1 MAKQGFI
8 CHRSKVGVLLALH
21 VPWFVLCV
29 LVEGTCY
36 SLVSFGIHHSTS
48 MSKVFNGQIQT
59 FVVFN
64 FGWSQKRLYY
74 CFNGNFLCWSSYN
87 NINICCIQKQQYK
100 LTFQTKMFI
109 FVKSP
114 YWSYC
119 VKKCPYM
126 NKPPLFL
133 YWLCEEYRYSSLIF
147 LITLTTSYYRY
158 TAVWVSCL
166 WLVDLTLLTLTCW
179 AGGCVRDSSPLAGWT
194 VGRRSCPMCATR
206 GGC

>member
-8 CHRSKVGVLLALH
+8 CLRSKVGVMLALH

-100 LTFQTKMFI
+100 LPFKLKCSYLLKVPIGRTVLKNAHTWTNLHCSCI
-109 FVKSP
+109 DYVKSIDIHHLF
-114 YWSYC
+114 
-119 VKKCPYM
+119 V
-126 NKPPLFL
+126 LFL
-133 YWLCEEYRYSSLIF
+133 LRL
-147 LITLTTSYYRY
+147 LIT
-158 TAVWVSCL
+158 
-166 WLVDLTLLTLTCW
+166 DILLCGFPVCDW
-179 AGGCVRDSSPLAGWT
+179 
-194 VGRRSCPMCATR
+194 
-206 GGC
+206 